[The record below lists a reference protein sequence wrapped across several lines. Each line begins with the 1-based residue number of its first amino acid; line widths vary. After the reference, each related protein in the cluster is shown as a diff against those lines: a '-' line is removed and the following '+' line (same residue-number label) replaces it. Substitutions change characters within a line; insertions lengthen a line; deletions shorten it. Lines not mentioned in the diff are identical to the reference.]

1 VADEE
6 LNDETDKIMFQIDHG
21 QNFLLSGGAGSG
33 KTYSLIQVLKRI
45 AMKYPAAKTACI
57 TYTNAAA
64 IEIKNRANIK
74 NLRVSTIH
82 DFLWDTI
89 APFQKELKQTLIELI
104 NDPSSFIKNPKGD
117 EKFICDFD
125 NGIQY
130 KEYVRLDKGEISHDE
145 VLILAHEMYKKYI
158 RLCDILKDSFQFIFV
173 DEYQDTSPLVI
184 EILLSFLQKS
194 KRKNVIGFF
203 GDSMQSIYESG
214 VGDINSYLA
223 DGQVKKIEKKQNRRN
238 PKSVIIL
245 ANKLR
250 IDGLEQ
256 EPSDDPTAPNMINN
270 VVKEGNIEFL
280 YSKSFDMNKVRYS
293 QWCENWDFSDA
304 KNTKELRLTH
314 NLIADEAGFPQLMA
328 IYDSDPIFKFKN
340 EFQKEAQKRDLSF
353 DMTLPFD
360 SIINSMDWIYKRGVN
375 AGKQHKSVLLED
387 ELSASLYNHIK
398 DWPYQNVLKIYLDK
412 DNLIDDKVVING
424 IVIREPKRDRLIQH
438 LFNIQEIIDLYM
450 NKQYNELIRKTS
462 FAINSIADKRLL
474 KNTITRI
481 DELKNARIEDV
492 IDFADTHNICIK
504 DDKLNDFITNNEY
517 LYWRVKNI
525 SFAEFQN
532 LYRYIE
538 GFIPL
543 STQHKIKGLEF
554 NNVLVVLHNGGW
566 SNYNFE
572 YLFDNNIYATLSP
585 AKQKSYDSIL
595 LRTKKLFYVCCTRAK
610 ENLVV
615 FYPCPSIGV
624 LSGAEALFGKQNC
637 FDLDS

>member
-1 VADEE
+1 
-6 LNDETDKIMFQIDHG
+6 
-21 QNFLLSGGAGSG
+21 
-33 KTYSLIQVLKRI
+33 
-45 AMKYPAAKTACI
+45 
-57 TYTNAAA
+57 
-64 IEIKNRANIK
+64 
-74 NLRVSTIH
+74 
-82 DFLWDTI
+82 
-89 APFQKELKQTLIELI
+89 
-104 NDPSSFIKNPKGD
+104 
-117 EKFICDFD
+117 
-125 NGIQY
+125 
-130 KEYVRLDKGEISHDE
+130 
-145 VLILAHEMYKKYI
+145 
-158 RLCDILKDSFQFIFV
+158 
-173 DEYQDTSPLVI
+173 
-184 EILLSFLQKS
+184 
-194 KRKNVIGFF
+194 
-203 GDSMQSIYESG
+203 
-214 VGDINSYLA
+214 
-223 DGQVKKIEKKQNRRN
+223 
-238 PKSVIIL
+238 
-245 ANKLR
+245 
-250 IDGLEQ
+250 
-256 EPSDDPTAPNMINN
+256 
-270 VVKEGNIEFL
+270 
-280 YSKSFDMNKVRYS
+280 
-293 QWCENWDFSDA
+293 
-304 KNTKELRLTH
+304 
-314 NLIADEAGFPQLMA
+314 
-328 IYDSDPIFKFKN
+328 
-340 EFQKEAQKRDLSF
+340 
-353 DMTLPFD
+353 
-360 SIINSMDWIYKRGVN
+360 
-375 AGKQHKSVLLED
+375 
-387 ELSASLYNHIK
+387 
-398 DWPYQNVLKIYLDK
+398 LDK